1 MNNVMDENKDNNL
14 NNNYVQEKEIS
25 EIKDNNIENNLEATK
40 IFEPVDESKPTQE
53 EQFINAEVQK
63 EKISMPESNKEKI
76 DAFEKEFESL
86 EEPISQ
92 EPKVEILKRENL
104 VTTQTN
110 KQEKEEEEEEIEIL

>member
-1 MNNVMDENKDNNL
+1 
-14 NNNYVQEKEIS
+14 
-25 EIKDNNIENNLEATK
+25 
-40 IFEPVDESKPTQE
+40 
-53 EQFINAEVQK
+53 
-63 EKISMPESNKEKI
+63 MPESNKEKI

-110 KQEKEEEEEEIEIL
+110 KQEKEEEEEQIEIL